1 MEENKRR
8 LYVLVD
14 KSLEPVYGC
23 VQGAHCVV
31 NFRNNYPSEWNNEY
45 LIFLYANIK
54 YWKRKLDF
62 LNLNYSSF
70 YEPDLNN
77 KLTSIAIVNDGT
89 LFKKLNLVK

>member
-23 VQGAHCVV
+23 VQGAHCAI
-31 NFRNNYPSEWNNEY
+31 NYRNEHPNNWNNEY

-54 YWKRKLDF
+54 KWKRKFDF
-62 LNLNYSSF
+62 LNLEYSSF
-70 YEPDLNN
+70 YEPDLNY
-77 KLTSIAIVNDGT
+77 KLTALAIENDGKI
-89 LFKKLNLVK
+89 FKNLNLVK